1 VPVDKSCSKIWHFHN
16 KFLSL
21 QQKDGTMNQEMSRT
35 ISNYFKT
42 QPVEKAW
49 VFGSFSR
56 GEERAD
62 SDVDIMITL
71 IPGTRMGLKFFAMN
85 LELEKLLH
93 RPVDLVIEGDLLPF
107 AEKTANRDKVL
118 VYARA

>member
-1 VPVDKSCSKIWHFHN
+1 MHQNDRE
-16 KFLSL
+16 
-21 QQKDGTMNQEMSRT
+21 MNQEVSRA
-35 ISNYFKT
+35 INNYFKT

-56 GEERAD
+56 GEEMPD

-71 IPGTRMGLKFFAMN
+71 IPGTRMGLRFFAMN
-85 LELEKLLH
+85 LELEKLLN
-93 RPVDLVIEGDLLPF
+93 RPVDLVIEGDLLPY
-107 AEKTANRDKVL
+107 AEKTANRDKIL

>member
-1 VPVDKSCSKIWHFHN
+1 M
-16 KFLSL
+16 
-21 QQKDGTMNQEMSRT
+21 QQNDGTMNQEVSRT

-71 IPGTRMGLKFFAMN
+71 
-85 LELEKLLH
+85 
-93 RPVDLVIEGDLLPF
+93 
-107 AEKTANRDKVL
+107 TANRDKVL

>member
-1 VPVDKSCSKIWHFHN
+1 
-16 KFLSL
+16 
-21 QQKDGTMNQEMSRT
+21 MNQEVSRI

-56 GEERAD
+56 GEEREN
-62 SDVDIMITL
+62 SDVDIMISL

-85 LELEKLLH
+85 IELEQLLH

-107 AEKTANRDKVL
+107 AEKTANHDKVL

>member
-1 VPVDKSCSKIWHFHN
+1 MDAKVSHTI
-16 KFLSL
+16 
-21 QQKDGTMNQEMSRT
+21 QE
-35 ISNYFKT
+35 YFKT

-62 SDVDIMITL
+62 SDVDIMVSL
-71 IPGTRMGLKFFAMN
+71 VPGTRLGLKFFAMN
-85 LELEKLLH
+85 IELEKLLN

-107 AEKTANRDKVL
+107 AETTANRDKVL

>member
-1 VPVDKSCSKIWHFHN
+1 
-16 KFLSL
+16 
-21 QQKDGTMNQEMSRT
+21 MNQEVSRI

-56 GEERAD
+56 GEEREN
-62 SDVDIMITL
+62 SDVDIMISL

-85 LELEKLLH
+85 IELEQLLH

-118 VYARA
+118 IYARA

>member
-1 VPVDKSCSKIWHFHN
+1 MTTQTVAQKI
-16 KFLSL
+16 S
-21 QQKDGTMNQEMSRT
+21 E
-35 ISNYFKT
+35 YFKS
-42 QPVEKAW
+42 QPIAKAW
-49 VFGSFSR
+49 LFGSFAR

-62 SDVDIMITL
+62 SDVDIL
-71 IPGTRMGLKFFAMN
+71 ISLVPGTRLGLKFFAMN
-85 LELEKLLH
+85 LELEQLLG

>member
-1 VPVDKSCSKIWHFHN
+1 LQSKDN
-16 KFLSL
+16 
-21 QQKDGTMNQEMSRT
+21 TMNQEVSRT

-42 QPVEKAW
+42 QPVDKAW

-62 SDVDIMITL
+62 SDIDIIITL

-85 LELEKLLH
+85 IELEQLLH

>member
-1 VPVDKSCSKIWHFHN
+1 M
-16 KFLSL
+16 
-21 QQKDGTMNQEMSRT
+21 QQIERTMDQKVSRT

-62 SDVDIMITL
+62 SDIDIMITL
-71 IPGTRMGLKFFAMN
+71 IPGTRMGLPIA
-85 LELEKLLH
+85 
-93 RPVDLVIEGDLLPF
+93 
-107 AEKTANRDKVL
+107 
-118 VYARA
+118 

>member
-1 VPVDKSCSKIWHFHN
+1 MH
-16 KFLSL
+16 
-21 QQKDGTMNQEMSRT
+21 QKDREMNQEVSRT

-56 GEERAD
+56 GEERVD
-62 SDVDIMITL
+62 SDVDILVTL
-71 IPGTRMGLKFFAMN
+71 IPGTRMGLSFFAMN
-85 LELEKLLH
+85 LELERLLN
-93 RPVDLVIEGDLLPF
+93 RPVDLVIEGDLLPY
-107 AEKTANRDKVL
+107 AEKTANRDRVL

>member
-1 VPVDKSCSKIWHFHN
+1 MGTQVVAQKI
-16 KFLSL
+16 S
-21 QQKDGTMNQEMSRT
+21 D
-35 ISNYFKT
+35 YFKS
-42 QPVEKAW
+42 QPIAKAW
-49 VFGSFSR
+49 LFGSFAR

-62 SDVDIMITL
+62 SDVDIL
-71 IPGTRMGLKFFAMN
+71 ISLVPGTRLGLKFFAMN
-85 LELEKLLH
+85 LELEQLLG

>member
-1 VPVDKSCSKIWHFHN
+1 
-16 KFLSL
+16 
-21 QQKDGTMNQEMSRT
+21 MNQELSRT

-71 IPGTRMGLKFFAMN
+71 IPGIRMGLKFFAMN

-93 RPVDLVIEGDLLPF
+93 RPVDLVIEGDLLPY

>member
-1 VPVDKSCSKIWHFHN
+1 MDANVS
-16 KFLSL
+16 
-21 QQKDGTMNQEMSRT
+21 QT
-35 ISNYFKT
+35 IRDYFKT

-56 GEERAD
+56 GEERAE
-62 SDVDIMITL
+62 SDVDILISL
-71 IPGTRMGLKFFAMN
+71 IPGTRLGLRFFAMN
-85 LELEKLLH
+85 LELEQLLN

-107 AEKTANRDKVL
+107 AEETANKDKVL